1 MLKFGSLGVAAVIAT
16 SLTAL
21 VATSVDAQNRRNRD
35 REQAPEASATPQVS
49 RAFGQAFGPLQTAM
63 SASDWAAADAALP
76 AARAAAQSEYERYLV
91 ARADFAIGA
100 GQSNAARQ
108 LAAANAMIESNGIPA
123 AEQARVYLAAGQL
136 AYNSEQYAMAAE
148 RVQRAIELGSTAPNL
163 ATLVIDA
170 HFRAGQIDQ
179 GLAAYRSAV
188 AAANAA
194 GQKAPETVYSLA
206 ARELQEADRTA
217 ELMAVLIERANAY
230 PTEANIRSSA
240 LIYLQSL
247 PPAATRPEEAYQRG
261 LSIDALRLMRAANAM
276 NDRRFYVELVSNLA
290 EDALPNEVLAVIAE
304 GEAASLVP
312 ASGDAFFMERKQ
324 TARDNLAE
332 DRASLPGAERRA
344 AADPAARLSVRVADA
359 HYAYENW
366 AKAEEL
372 YTAALGKAEADTGLI
387 NLRIGQTRY
396 RAGNMAGAM
405 EAFAQVR
412 EGDRATLARL
422 WEAYVRSKLAP
433 AAEAPA
439 AEAPA
444 AAPAS

>member
-1 MLKFGSLGVAAVIAT
+1 MLKFGSFGVAAIVAT

-21 VATSVDAQNRRNRD
+21 VATSADAQNRRNRD
-35 REQAPEASATPQVS
+35 RDQAPAAPATPQVS
-49 RAFGQAFGPLQTAM
+49 RAFGAAYGPIQTAM
-63 SASDWAAADAALP
+63 GASDWATADAALP
-76 AARAAAQSEYERYLV
+76 AARAAAATEYERYLV

-100 GQSNAARQ
+100 GQANPARQ

-148 RVQRAIELGSTAPNL
+148 RVQRAIELGSTTPNL
-163 ATLVIDA
+163 STLVIDA
-170 HFRAGQIDQ
+170 HFRAGQLDQ
-179 GLAAYRSAV
+179 GLAVFRSVV
-188 AAANAA
+188 AAATAA
-194 GQKAPETVYSLA
+194 GQKAPENIYSLA

-217 ELMAVLIERANAY
+217 ELMTVLVERANAY
-230 PTEANIRSSA
+230 PTEANLRSSA

-247 PPAATRPEEAYQRG
+247 PPAATRPEEVYQRG

-304 GEAASLVP
+304 GEAANLVP
-312 ASGDAFFMERKQ
+312 ATGDAFFAERKQ

-332 DRASLPGAERRA
+332 DRASLAGGERRA
-344 AADPAARLSVRVADA
+344 IADPSARLSTRVADA
-359 HYAYENW
+359 YYAYENW

-396 RAGNMAGAM
+396 RAGNFAGAL
-405 EAFAQVR
+405 EAFAQVT

-422 WEAYVRSKLAP
+422 WEAHTRSKLP
-433 AAEAPA
+433 AEAST
-439 AEAPA
+439 APA

>member
-1 MLKFGSLGVAAVIAT
+1 MLKFGSFGVAAIVAT

-21 VATSVDAQNRRNRD
+21 VATSADAQNRRNRD
-35 REQAPEASATPQVS
+35 RDQAPAAPATPQVS
-49 RAFGQAFGPLQTAM
+49 RAFGAAYGPIQTAM
-63 SASDWAAADAALP
+63 GASDWATADAALP
-76 AARAAAQSEYERYLV
+76 AARAAAATEYERYLV

-100 GQSNAARQ
+100 GQSNPARQ

-163 ATLVIDA
+163 STLVIDA
-170 HFRAGQIDQ
+170 HFRAGQLDQ
-179 GLAAYRSAV
+179 GLAAFRSVV
-188 AAANAA
+188 AAATAA
-194 GQKAPETVYSLA
+194 GQKAPETIYSLV

-217 ELMAVLIERANAY
+217 ELMTVLVERANAY
-230 PTEANIRSSA
+230 PTEANLRSSA

-247 PPAATRPEEAYQRG
+247 PPAATRPEEVYQRG

-290 EDALPNEVLAVIAE
+290 EDALPNEVLAVTAE
-304 GEAASLVP
+304 GVAAGLVP
-312 ASGDAFFMERKQ
+312 AEVPGEGGDAFFDERRT

-332 DRASLPGAERRA
+332 DRASLAGGERRA
-344 AADPAARLSVRVADA
+344 LADPSARLSTRIADA
-359 HYAYENW
+359 YYAYENW

-372 YTAALGKAEADTGLI
+372 YTAALGKTEADTGLI
-387 NLRIGQTRY
+387 NLRIGQARY
-396 RAGNMAGAM
+396 RAGNFAGAL
-405 EAFAQVR
+405 EAFARVT

-422 WEAYVRSKLAP
+422 WEAHTRSKLP
-433 AAEAPA
+433 AETST
-439 AEAPA
+439 
-444 AAPAS
+444 APAS

>member
-1 MLKFGSLGVAAVIAT
+1 MLKFGSFGVAAIVAT

-21 VATSVDAQNRRNRD
+21 VATSADAQNRRNRD
-35 REQAPEASATPQVS
+35 RDQAPAAPATPQVS
-49 RAFGQAFGPLQTAM
+49 RAFGAAYGPIQTAM
-63 SASDWAAADAALP
+63 GASDWATADAALP
-76 AARAAAQSEYERYLV
+76 AARAAAATEYERYLV

-100 GQSNAARQ
+100 GQSNPARQ

-163 ATLVIDA
+163 STLVIDA
-170 HFRAGQIDQ
+170 HFRAGQLDQ
-179 GLAAYRSAV
+179 GLAAFRSVV
-188 AAANAA
+188 AAATAA
-194 GQKAPETVYSLA
+194 GQKAPETIYSLA

-217 ELMAVLIERANAY
+217 ELMTVLVERANAY
-230 PTEANIRSSA
+230 PTEANLRSSA

-247 PPAATRPEEAYQRG
+247 PPAATRPEEVYQRG

-304 GEAASLVP
+304 GEAANLVP
-312 ASGDAFFMERKQ
+312 ATGDAFFAERKQ

-332 DRASLPGAERRA
+332 DRASLAGGERRA
-344 AADPAARLSVRVADA
+344 IADPSARLSTRVADA
-359 HYAYENW
+359 YYAYENW

-372 YTAALGKAEADTGLI
+372 YTAALGKVEADAGLI

-396 RAGNMAGAM
+396 RAGNFAGAL
-405 EAFAQVR
+405 EAFARVT

-422 WEAYVRSKLAP
+422 WEAHTRSKLP
-433 AAEAPA
+433 AETST
-439 AEAPA
+439 APA

>member
-1 MLKFGSLGVAAVIAT
+1 MLKFGSFGVAAIVAT

-21 VATSVDAQNRRNRD
+21 VATSADAQNRRNRD
-35 REQAPEASATPQVS
+35 RDQAPAAPATPQVS
-49 RAFGQAFGPLQTAM
+49 RAFGAAYGPIQTAM
-63 SASDWAAADAALP
+63 GASDWATADAALP
-76 AARAAAQSEYERYLV
+76 AARAAAATEYERYLV

-100 GQSNAARQ
+100 GQSNPARQ

-163 ATLVIDA
+163 STLVIDA
-170 HFRAGQIDQ
+170 YFRAGQLDQ
-179 GLAAYRSAV
+179 GLAAFRSVV
-188 AAANAA
+188 AAATAA
-194 GQKAPETVYSLA
+194 GQKAPETIYSLA

-217 ELMAVLIERANAY
+217 ELMTVLVERANAY
-230 PTEANIRSSA
+230 PTEANLRSSA

-247 PPAATRPEEAYQRG
+247 PPAATRPEEVYQRG

-304 GEAASLVP
+304 GEAANLVP
-312 ASGDAFFMERKQ
+312 ATGDAFFTERKQ

-332 DRASLPGAERRA
+332 DRASLAGGERRA
-344 AADPAARLSVRVADA
+344 IADPSARLSTRVADA
-359 HYAYENW
+359 YYAYENW

-372 YTAALGKAEADTGLI
+372 YTAALGKAEADAGLI

-396 RAGNMAGAM
+396 RAGNFAGAL
-405 EAFAQVR
+405 EAFARVT

-422 WEAYVRSKLAP
+422 WEAHTRSKLP
-433 AAEAPA
+433 AETST
-439 AEAPA
+439 APA

>member
-1 MLKFGSLGVAAVIAT
+1 MLKFGSFGVAAIVAT

-21 VATSVDAQNRRNRD
+21 VATSADAQNRRSRD
-35 REQAPEASATPQVS
+35 RDQAPAAPATPQVS
-49 RAFGQAFGPLQTAM
+49 RAFGAAYGPIQTAM
-63 SASDWAAADAALP
+63 GASDWAAADAALP
-76 AARAAAQSEYERYLV
+76 AARAAAATEYERYLV

-100 GQSNAARQ
+100 GQSNPARQ

-163 ATLVIDA
+163 STLVIDA
-170 HFRAGQIDQ
+170 HFRAGQLDQ
-179 GLAAYRSAV
+179 GLAAFRSAV
-188 AAANAA
+188 AAATAA
-194 GQKAPETVYSLA
+194 GQKAPETIYSLA

-217 ELMAVLIERANAY
+217 ELMTVLVERANAY
-230 PTEANIRSSA
+230 PTEANLRSSA

-247 PPAATRPEEAYQRG
+247 PPAATRPEEVYQRG

-276 NDRRFYVELVSNLA
+276 NDRRFYVEMVSNLA

-304 GEAASLVP
+304 GEAANLVP
-312 ASGDAFFMERKQ
+312 ATGDAFFAERKQ

-332 DRASLPGAERRA
+332 DRASLAGAERRA
-344 AADPAARLSVRVADA
+344 IADPSARLSTRVADA

-372 YTAALGKAEADTGLI
+372 YTAALGKAEADAGLI

-396 RAGNMAGAM
+396 RAGNFAGAL
-405 EAFAQVR
+405 EAFARVT

-422 WEAYVRSKLAP
+422 WEAHTRSKLP
-433 AAEAPA
+433 AETST
-439 AEAPA
+439 APA

>member
-1 MLKFGSLGVAAVIAT
+1 MLKFGSFGVAAVVAT

-21 VATSVDAQNRRNRD
+21 VATSADAQNRRNRD
-35 REQAPEASATPQVS
+35 RDQAAEAPATPQVS

-63 SASDWAAADAALP
+63 GASDWAAAEAALP
-76 AARAAAQSEYERYLV
+76 AARAAAASEYERYLV
-91 ARADFAIGA
+91 ARADFAIAA
-100 GQSNAARQ
+100 GLSDTARQ
-108 LAAANAMIESNGIPA
+108 LAAANAMIESNGIPQ

-136 AYNSEQYAMAAE
+136 AYNGEQYAMAAE

-163 ATLVIDA
+163 STLVIDA
-170 HFRAGQIDQ
+170 HFRANQIDQ
-179 GLAAYRSAV
+179 GLAAFRAAV
-188 AAANAA
+188 AAATSA
-194 GQKAPETVYSLA
+194 GQKAPESVYSLA
-206 ARELQEADRTA
+206 ARALQEADRTD
-217 ELMAVLIERANAY
+217 ELLTVLVDRANAY
-230 PTEANIRSSA
+230 PTEGNLRSSA

-304 GEAASLVP
+304 GEAANLVP
-312 ASGDAFFMERKQ
+312 ASGDAFFAERKQ

-332 DRASLPGAERRA
+332 DRASLAGAERRA

-387 NLRIGQTRY
+387 NLRIGQARY
-396 RAGNMAGAM
+396 RAGNFAGAM

-412 EGDRATLARL
+412 DGDRATLARL
-422 WEAYVRSKLAP
+422 WEAHVRTRV
-433 AAEAPA
+433 
-439 AEAPA
+439 APA
-444 AAPAS
+444 AAPASPAPAAPAS

>member
-1 MLKFGSLGVAAVIAT
+1 MLKFGSFGVAAVVAT

-35 REQAPEASATPQVS
+35 RDQAAEAPAAATPQVS
-49 RAFGQAFGPLQTAM
+49 RAFGAAYGPIQTAM

-91 ARADFAIGA
+91 SRADFAIGA
-100 GQSNAARQ
+100 GQANPARQ

-123 AEQARVYLAAGQL
+123 TEQARVYLAAGQL

-163 ATLVIDA
+163 STLVIDA
-170 HFRAGQIDQ
+170 HFRAGQLDQ
-179 GLAAYRSAV
+179 GLAVFRSVV
-188 AAANAA
+188 AAATAA
-194 GQKAPETVYSLA
+194 GQKAPESIYSLA
-206 ARELQEADRTA
+206 ARELQEADRTT

-230 PTEANIRSSA
+230 PTEANMRSSA

-247 PPAATRPEEAYQRG
+247 PPAATRPEEVYQRG

-290 EDALPNEVLAVIAE
+290 EDALPNEVLTVIAE

-312 ASGDAFFMERKQ
+312 PTGDAFFTERKQ

-332 DRASLPGAERRA
+332 DRASLAGAERRA
-344 AADPAARLSVRVADA
+344 VADPAARLVVRVADA
-359 HYAYENW
+359 YFAYENW

-372 YTAALGKAEADTGLI
+372 YTAALSKTEADTGLI

-396 RAGNMAGAM
+396 RAGNFAGAM

-412 EGDRATLARL
+412 EGDRAPLARL
-422 WEAYVRSKLAP
+422 WEAHVRTKLTP
-433 AAEAPA
+433 AAA
-439 AEAPA
+439 AEPA
-444 AAPAS
+444 AAPAT

>member
-1 MLKFGSLGVAAVIAT
+1 MLKFGSLGVAAVVAT

-21 VATSVDAQNRRNRD
+21 VATSADAQNRRNRD
-35 REQAPEASATPQVS
+35 REQPAAEAAATPQVS
-49 RAFGQAFGPLQTAM
+49 RAFGQAFAPLQTAM

-136 AYNSEQYAMAAE
+136 AYNGEQYAAAAE

-163 ATLVIDA
+163 STLVIDA
-170 HFRAGQIDQ
+170 HFRANQIEQ
-179 GLAAYRSAV
+179 GLAAFRAAV
-188 AAANAA
+188 TAATAA
-194 GQKAPETVYSLA
+194 GQKAPESIYSLA

-217 ELMAVLIERANAY
+217 ELMGVLIERANAY
-230 PTEANIRSSA
+230 PTEGNIRSSA

-290 EDALPNEVLAVIAE
+290 EDALPNEVLTVIAE

-312 ASGDAFFMERKQ
+312 PTGDAFFAERKQ

-332 DRASLPGAERRA
+332 DRASLAGAERRA

-359 HYAYENW
+359 YFAYENW

-396 RAGNMAGAM
+396 RAGNFAGAM
-405 EAFAQVR
+405 EAFARVT

-422 WEAYVRSKLAP
+422 WEAHTRSKLP
-433 AAEAPA
+433 AEAPA
-439 AEAPA
+439 APA

>member
-1 MLKFGSLGVAAVIAT
+1 
-16 SLTAL
+16 
-21 VATSVDAQNRRNRD
+21 
-35 REQAPEASATPQVS
+35 
-49 RAFGQAFGPLQTAM
+49 
-63 SASDWAAADAALP
+63 
-76 AARAAAQSEYERYLV
+76 
-91 ARADFAIGA
+91 
-100 GQSNAARQ
+100 
-108 LAAANAMIESNGIPA
+108 
-123 AEQARVYLAAGQL
+123 
-136 AYNSEQYAMAAE
+136 MAAE

-163 ATLVIDA
+163 STLVIDA
-170 HFRAGQIDQ
+170 HFRAGQLEQ
-179 GLAAYRSAV
+179 GLAAFRAAV
-188 AAANAA
+188 AAATAA
-194 GQKAPETVYSLA
+194 GRKAPEAVYSLA

-230 PTEANIRSSA
+230 PSEANLRSSA

-247 PPAATRPEEAYQRG
+247 PPAATRPEEVYQRG

-312 ASGDAFFMERKQ
+312 STGDAFFAERKQ

-344 AADPAARLSVRVADA
+344 VADPAARLAVRVADA
-359 HYAYENW
+359 YFAYENW

-372 YTAALGKAEADTGLI
+372 YTAALAKTEADTGLI

-396 RAGNMAGAM
+396 RAGNFAGTM

-412 EGDRATLARL
+412 DGDRATLARL
-422 WEAYVRSKLAP
+422 WEAHVRSKLP
-433 AAEAPA
+433 AEAPA
-439 AEAPA
+439 PSEPA
-444 AAPAS
+444 AAPAT